1 MSFWKKIFGS
11 KESAKAN
18 IAGKKATEP
27 PAASNPQPQSTQ
39 TLPPTQKRDGRGT
52 VGFFLFEY
60 GVMRMSYGEQAFDA
74 IYESVSSSHG
84 KCIFHD
90 GDDLRQLVPQLLNQA
105 DRKELACPETTITK
119 PGVYLVGL
127 WTDDIASFKRV
138 HSHLVE
144 KGLAGYLGHL
154 TLPLRLTPVE
164 FGQQMIDWRLPASI
178 SLVDGKVVKG
188 TSKYGIGI
196 NKNDHSLLDVAKRGQ
211 LENVKG
217 LIGNG
222 ADVHEENADKRG
234 GQFITHNED
243 SITALMGASE
253 KGDFKMV
260 QALLADGADVN
271 AKNKD
276 GETALM
282 YASGEGHLEV
292 VQLLLANGADVN
304 AKTYPYNGPHIMP
317 RGTGWTALM
326 MGSGQFKVVQ
336 LLLAN
341 GADVNAKNSRGETAL
356 FMASVGGRLEVVQL
370 LLANKADVNAK
381 RDGCETALM
390 MASMIGHKD
399 VRELLIR
406 AGAK

>member
-1 MSFWKKIFGS
+1 
-11 KESAKAN
+11 
-18 IAGKKATEP
+18 
-27 PAASNPQPQSTQ
+27 
-39 TLPPTQKRDGRGT
+39 
-52 VGFFLFEY
+52 
-60 GVMRMSYGEQAFDA
+60 MSYGEQAFDA

-304 AKTYPYNGPHIMP
+304 AK
-317 RGTGWTALM
+317 
-326 MGSGQFKVVQ
+326 
-336 LLLAN
+336 
-341 GADVNAKNSRGETAL
+341 NSRGETAL